1 MNRPNEHMVRLHDG
15 TEVSNYS
22 EEWRHETEARAV
34 LAMPSKR
41 ARQDYL
47 YGRYD
52 PNWKKER
59 GGVLQIRGEDAVKR
73 LEVTILAIWEQR
85 KNEKAA

>member
-1 MNRPNEHMVRLHDG
+1 MNRPNEQTVTLHDG

-22 EEWRHETEARAV
+22 EEYRHECEARAI

-41 ARQDYL
+41 ARQDFL

-59 GGVLQIRGEDAVKR
+59 GGVLQIRGEAAVKR
-73 LEVTILAIWEQR
+73 LEETILALWELR
-85 KNEKAA
+85 KQSAT

>member
-1 MNRPNEHMVRLHDG
+1 MRTVTLIDG
-15 TEVSNYS
+15 AQVDNAS
-22 EEWRHETEARAV
+22 EEWRHECEARAV

-41 ARQDYL
+41 ARQDFL

-59 GGVLQIRGEDAVKR
+59 GGVLQIRGEAAVKR
-73 LEVTILAIWEQR
+73 LEVTILAIWEMR
-85 KNEKAA
+85 KNQQPA

>member
-1 MNRPNEHMVRLHDG
+1 MRTVTLIDG
-15 TEVSNYS
+15 TQVDNAS
-22 EEWRHETEARAV
+22 EEWRHECEARAV

-41 ARQDYL
+41 ARQDFL

-59 GGVLQIRGEDAVKR
+59 GGVLQIRGEAAVKR
-73 LEVTILAIWEQR
+73 LEVTILTIWEMR
-85 KNEKAA
+85 KNQQPA

>member
-1 MNRPNEHMVRLHDG
+1 MNGPNERMVTLYDG

-22 EEWRHETEARAV
+22 EEWRHECEARAI
-34 LAMPSKR
+34 LDMPSKR

-52 PNWKKER
+52 QQWKKER
-59 GGVLQIRGEDAVKR
+59 GGVLQIRGEAALKR
-73 LEVTILAIWEQR
+73 LEETALAIWEMR
-85 KNEKAA
+85 KKQQAA

>member
-1 MNRPNEHMVRLHDG
+1 MPYPNEQMVTLHDG
-15 TEVSNYS
+15 TQVSNYS
-22 EEWRHETEARAV
+22 EEWRHECEARAI

-41 ARQDYL
+41 ARQDFL

-59 GGVLQIRGEDAVKR
+59 GGVLQIRGESAVKR
-73 LEVTILAIWEQR
+73 LEETILAIWEQR
-85 KNEKAA
+85 KQSAA